1 MNQLDWKQPAL
12 VGGLMAGM
20 LSIIPFVNLANCC
33 FCAWLLV
40 GGAVAAKMLINRTPR
55 PVRSGEGAQIGAVAG
70 LIAAG
75 VYFLISLTLV
85 VFNVGQRFQE
95 ELLNRISDA
104 SGDPALQARIQQ
116 VIEESASQSQAEKLG
131 SALIFLV
138 IVSVIYIGFSTLGGL
153 LGVALFEKRRDQ
165 PPPPQSPPGYPQN
178 YPPTYPPNYPPQYP
192 PPSAPSA
199 PSGPS
204 GPSGSSG
211 PSGPSEPSEPS
222 GGSGGD
228 QGEWPQR

>member
-1 MNQLDWKQPAL
+1 MNELDWKQRAV
-12 VGGLMAGM
+12 VGGVMAGM
-20 LSIIPFVNLANCC
+20 RSVIPLVNLANCC

-55 PVRSGEGAQIGAVAG
+55 PIRSGEGALVGALAG

-75 VYFLISLTLV
+75 VYSLISLVFV
-85 VFNVGQRFQE
+85 VFNIGQRFQE
-95 ELLNRISDA
+95 DLLTRIAEVSN
-104 SGDPALQARIQQ
+104 DPNLQERLRKM
-116 VIEESASQSQAEKLG
+116 IEESANQPQAEKLV

-165 PPPPQSPPGYPQN
+165 PPPPPYPPGHPKH
-178 YPPTYPPNYPPQYP
+178 YPPNYPPNYPPQYP
-192 PPSAPSA
+192 PPS
-199 PSGPS
+199 G
-204 GPSGSSG
+204 
-211 PSGPSEPSEPS
+211 PS

-228 QGEWPQR
+228 QGGWPQG

>member
-1 MNQLDWKQPAL
+1 MNELDWKQPAL
-12 VGGLMAGM
+12 VGGVIAGI
-20 LSIIPFVNLANCC
+20 LSVIPFVNFANCC

-55 PVRSGEGAQIGAVAG
+55 PVRSGEGAQVGALAG

-75 VYFLISLTLV
+75 VYSLIGLALA
-85 VFNVGQRFQE
+85 VFSIGQRFQE
-95 ELLNRISDA
+95 DLFVRLAEMSNDPNLQERI
-104 SGDPALQARIQQ
+104 RKM
-116 VIEESASQSQAEKLG
+116 IEESANQPKAEKLI

-165 PPPPQSPPGYPQN
+165 PPPPPYPPGHPQS
-178 YPPTYPPNYPPQYP
+178 YPPNYPPNYPPQYP
-192 PPSAPSA
+192 PPS
-199 PSGPS
+199 G
-204 GPSGSSG
+204 
-211 PSGPSEPSEPS
+211 PS

-228 QGEWPQR
+228 QGGWPQG

>member
-1 MNQLDWKQPAL
+1 MNELDWKQPAL
-12 VGGLMAGM
+12 VGGVMAGL
-20 LSIIPFVNLANCC
+20 LSAIPFVSLANCC

-55 PVRSGEGAQIGAVAG
+55 PVKSGEGALVGALAG

-75 VYFLISLTLV
+75 VYSLIGLALA
-85 VFNVGQRFQE
+85 VFNIGQRLQE
-95 ELLNRISDA
+95 NLFLRFAEMSN
-104 SGDPALQARIQQ
+104 DPNLQER
-116 VIEESASQSQAEKLG
+116 VRKMIEESANQPQAEKLV

-165 PPPPQSPPGYPQN
+165 PPPPQYPPGYPPSQ
-178 YPPTYPPNYPPQYP
+178 PPNYPPNYPPQYP
-192 PPSAPSA
+192 PPS
-199 PSGPS
+199 
-204 GPSGSSG
+204 
-211 PSGPSEPSEPS
+211 

-228 QGEWPQR
+228 QGGWPQG